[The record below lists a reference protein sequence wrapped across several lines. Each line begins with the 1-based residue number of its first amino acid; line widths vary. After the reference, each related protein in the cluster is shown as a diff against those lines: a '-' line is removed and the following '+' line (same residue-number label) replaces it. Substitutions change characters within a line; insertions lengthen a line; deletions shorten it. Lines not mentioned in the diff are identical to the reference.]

1 MQLVFEQIRVGGD
14 RNFGYLIGDREAR
27 RAVLIDPSFSPESVV
42 QRAVVQGLTV
52 THVINTHGHPDHTN
66 GNAVASQLAG
76 APVAAFK
83 RSTLVTPDVGLA
95 DDDAIELGHLRLQF
109 LHVPGHCPDH
119 LVIYEPFWRILI
131 TGDLLFVGKIGG
143 TEDEVDARVEWES
156 LRRLLSHVTDDATV
170 WPGHD
175 YGARPSS
182 TIRMERATNPFLQCE
197 DLAAFLALKAEWPDV
212 KKRLGLK

>member
-14 RNFGYLIGDREAR
+14 RNFAYLLGDRDR
-27 RAVLIDPSFSPESVV
+27 GRAVLIDPSFAPESVV
-42 QRAVVQGLTV
+42 QRAVDQGLKV
-52 THVINTHGHPDHTN
+52 THVINTHGRPDHTN
-66 GNAVASQLAG
+66 GNATASQLTG
-76 APVAAFK
+76 APVTAFK
-83 RSTLVTPDVGLA
+83 GPMLVTPEVGLA
-95 DDDAIELGHLRLQF
+95 DDDEIELGGLRLQF

-143 TEDEVDARVEWES
+143 TENDVDARTELES
-156 LRRLLSHVTDDATV
+156 LRRLLQHVPDDATV

-182 TIRMERATNPFLQCE
+182 TIRMERATNLFLQCD
-197 DLAAFLALKAEWPDV
+197 DLAAFLKRKAEWPDV